1 MEILLSAKNISK
13 TFQGRRVLD
22 NIDIEI
28 NIKSKKKIN
37 ISIKFLFRPSWIGYL
52 KIIKRLIFKNSATKI
67 GR

>member
-28 NIKSKKKIN
+28 NTGDEIEMN
-37 ISIKFLFRPSWIGYL
+37 
-52 KIIKRLIFKNSATKI
+52 LIEGEVQLVVTE
-67 GR
+67 RRV